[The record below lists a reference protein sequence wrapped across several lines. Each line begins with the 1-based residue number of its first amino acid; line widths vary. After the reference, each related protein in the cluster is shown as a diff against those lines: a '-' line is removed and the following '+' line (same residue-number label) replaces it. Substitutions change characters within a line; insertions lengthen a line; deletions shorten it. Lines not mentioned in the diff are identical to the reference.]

1 MRRKVC
7 YNTLVQKSPKGDT
20 AVNTSYQFTP
30 GGICPV
36 CGKLHASAVKETYIK
51 ENAIDDLPLLV
62 KKYGATRAFVIA
74 DVNTWP
80 IGGERIFN
88 VLTAAGI
95 PAAKHV
101 FPDRRLEP
109 DEKAVGSLL
118 MHYDPACDI
127 IIAFGSGVI
136 NDLSKLLARMTNN
149 TYIIVASAAYMDG
162 YASGNSSVIRNG
174 VKVTLNSKSPD
185 VIMGDTGV
193 LSAAPAHMAKAGLGD
208 MLAKY
213 ISICEWRIS
222 NLINGEYFCEDV
234 AAYTRSVREACV
246 KAAPGIVARDPQAV
260 ATVFKGLVDAGM
272 AMDFAGSSRPGGGGE
287 HYFSHLWDMR
297 GLEFGTHVA
306 PHGMQAAIGTLYS
319 IKAFEALRKI
329 KPDRE
334 KALAYAK
341 SFDFAKWSEQLT
353 EFLGKGA
360 DAMIALEA
368 KERKYDL
375 DKHRARLD
383 VILAKWDELMA
394 ILDEELPASA
404 DIEAL
409 LASIDAPKCI
419 EDIGM
424 DKSILPMTLMATK
437 DIRDKYILSRLLWDL
452 GVLDEIAAELAK

>member
-1 MRRKVC
+1 M
-7 YNTLVQKSPKGDT
+7 NTAYTFQ
-20 AVNTSYQFTP
+20 P
-30 GGICPV
+30 GSVCPV
-36 CGKLHASAVKETYIK
+36 CGKLHATAVKETYIK
-51 ENAIDDLPLLV
+51 TAAIDDLPLLV

-74 DVNTWP
+74 DVNTYP
-80 IGGERIFN
+80 IGGERIVR
-88 VLTAAGI
+88 VLETAGI
-95 PAAKHV
+95 PTAKHV
-101 FPDRRLEP
+101 FPDKRLEP
-109 DEKAVGSLL
+109 DERALGSLL
-118 MHYDPACDI
+118 MHYDLGSDI

-136 NDLSKLLARMTNN
+136 NDISKLLARITDN

-162 YASGNSSVIRNG
+162 YASGNSSVARDG

-185 VIMGDTGV
+185 VIVGDTDV
-193 LSAAPAHMAKAGLGD
+193 LKSAPAHMAKAGLGD

-213 ISICEWRIS
+213 VSICEWRIS
-222 NLINGEYFCEDV
+222 HLINGEYYCEDV

-246 KAAPGIVARDPQAV
+246 KAAPGVATRDGEAI

-272 AMDFAGSSRPGGGGE
+272 AMDYAGCSRPGGGGE

-319 IKAFEALRKI
+319 IKGFEALKKI
-329 KPDRE
+329 VPNRE

-341 SFDFAKWSEQLT
+341 NFDFADWSQKLT

-360 DAMIALEA
+360 EAMIALEA

-383 VILAKWDELMA
+383 VILDKWDEL
-394 ILDEELPASA
+394 IKIIDEELPSSA
-404 DIEAL
+404 EIEAL

-452 GVLDEIAAELAK
+452 GVLDEVAAELAK